1 MQRDYNINI
10 FKMKKS
16 ATFATALAFTT
27 SEINR
32 NYRIKVYGLDGNGNK
47 VNKLVG
53 VSGLLALVGDI
64 ALVNR
69 LLKRA
74 FDCILDA
81 CVCKLRRG
89 LKITFYGK

>member
-1 MQRDYNINI
+1 
-10 FKMKKS
+10 MKKTMTTA
-16 ATFATALAFTT
+16 ATLAYAT

-32 NYRIKVYGLDGNGNK
+32 NFRIKVYGLDENGKK

-53 VSGLLALVGDI
+53 VSGLLKIIGDI

-74 FDCILDA
+74 FSTMLDA

-89 LKITFYGK
+89 IKITFYGK

>member
-1 MQRDYNINI
+1 
-10 FKMKKS
+10 MKKS
-16 ATFATALAFTT
+16 TIFAATLAYSK

-32 NYRIKVYGLDGNGNK
+32 NYRIKVYGLDENGNK

-53 VSGLLALVGDI
+53 VSGLLKLVGDI

-74 FDCILDA
+74 FDCLLDA
-81 CVCKLRRG
+81 CICKLRRG

>member
-1 MQRDYNINI
+1 MN
-10 FKMKKS
+10 KS
-16 ATFATALAFTT
+16 ATTSVLAYST

-32 NYRIKVYGLDGNGNK
+32 NYRIKVYGLDENGNK

-53 VSGLLALVGDI
+53 VSGLLKLVGDI
-64 ALVNR
+64 VLVNR

-74 FDCILDA
+74 FGCLLDA
-81 CVCKLRRG
+81 CICKLRRG

>member
-1 MQRDYNINI
+1 MN
-10 FKMKKS
+10 KS
-16 ATFATALAFTT
+16 ATTSVLAYST

-32 NYRIKVYGLDGNGNK
+32 NYRIKVYGLDENGNK

-53 VSGLLALVGDI
+53 VSGLLKLVGDI

-74 FDCILDA
+74 FGCLLDA
-81 CVCKLRRG
+81 CICKLRRG

>member
-1 MQRDYNINI
+1 MN
-10 FKMKKS
+10 KS
-16 ATFATALAFTT
+16 ATTSVLDYST

-32 NYRIKVYGLDGNGNK
+32 NYRIKVYGLDENGNK

-53 VSGLLALVGDI
+53 VSGLLKLVGDI

-74 FDCILDA
+74 FGCLLDA
-81 CVCKLRRG
+81 CICKLRRG

>member
-1 MQRDYNINI
+1 
-10 FKMKKS
+10 MKKS
-16 ATFATALAFTT
+16 ATTAAALAYST

-32 NYRIKVYGLDGNGNK
+32 NYRIKVYGLDENGNK

-53 VSGLLALVGDI
+53 VSGLLKLVGDI

-74 FDCILDA
+74 FGCLLDA
-81 CVCKLRRG
+81 CICKLRRG

>member
-1 MQRDYNINI
+1 MN
-10 FKMKKS
+10 KS
-16 ATFATALAFTT
+16 ATTSVLAYST

-32 NYRIKVYGLDGNGNK
+32 NYRIKVYGLDENGNK

-53 VSGLLALVGDI
+53 VSGLLKLVGDI

-74 FDCILDA
+74 FGCLLDA
-81 CVCKLRRG
+81 CICELRRG

>member
-1 MQRDYNINI
+1 MN
-10 FKMKKS
+10 KS
-16 ATFATALAFTT
+16 ATTSVLAYST

-32 NYRIKVYGLDGNGNK
+32 NYRIKVYGLDENGNK

-53 VSGLLALVGDI
+53 VSGLLQLVGDI

-74 FDCILDA
+74 FGCLLDA
-81 CVCKLRRG
+81 CICKLRRG

>member
-1 MQRDYNINI
+1 MN
-10 FKMKKS
+10 KS
-16 ATFATALAFTT
+16 ATTSVLAYST

-32 NYRIKVYGLDGNGNK
+32 NYRIKVYGLDENGNK

-53 VSGLLALVGDI
+53 VSGLLKLVGDI

-74 FDCILDA
+74 FGCLLDA
-81 CVCKLRRG
+81 CICKLRRG
-89 LKITFYGK
+89 LKITFYVK

>member
-1 MQRDYNINI
+1 MN
-10 FKMKKS
+10 KS
-16 ATFATALAFTT
+16 ATTSVLAYST

-32 NYRIKVYGLDGNGNK
+32 NYRIKVYGLDENGNRA
-47 VNKLVG
+47 NKLVG
-53 VSGLLALVGDI
+53 VSGLLKLVGDI

-74 FDCILDA
+74 FGCLLDA
-81 CVCKLRRG
+81 CICKLRRG

>member
-1 MQRDYNINI
+1 
-10 FKMKKS
+10 MKKS
-16 ATFATALAFTT
+16 AKSATTLAFTT

-32 NYRIKVYGLDGNGNK
+32 NFRIKVYGLDENGNK
-47 VNKLVG
+47 VNKLTG

>member
-1 MQRDYNINI
+1 MN
-10 FKMKKS
+10 KS
-16 ATFATALAFTT
+16 ATTSVLAYST

-32 NYRIKVYGLDGNGNK
+32 NYRIKVYGLDENGNK

-53 VSGLLALVGDI
+53 VSGLLTLVGDI

-74 FDCILDA
+74 FGCLLDA
-81 CVCKLRRG
+81 CICKLRRG

>member
-1 MQRDYNINI
+1 MQRDYIINTL
-10 FKMKKS
+10 KMKKS
-16 ATFATALAFTT
+16 ATYAATLAYTT

-32 NYRIKVYGLDGNGNK
+32 NYRIKVYGIDENGNK

-53 VSGLLALVGDI
+53 VSGLLKLIGDV

-74 FDCILDA
+74 FDCLLDA
-81 CVCKLRRG
+81 CICKLRRG
-89 LKITFYGK
+89 LKITFYYK

>member
-1 MQRDYNINI
+1 MN
-10 FKMKKS
+10 KS
-16 ATFATALAFTT
+16 ATTSVLAYST

-32 NYRIKVYGLDGNGNK
+32 NYRIKVYGLDKNGNK

-53 VSGLLALVGDI
+53 VSGLLKLVGDI

-74 FDCILDA
+74 FGCLLDA
-81 CVCKLRRG
+81 CICKLRRG

>member
-1 MQRDYNINI
+1 MN
-10 FKMKKS
+10 KS
-16 ATFATALAFTT
+16 AKTSVLAYST

-32 NYRIKVYGLDGNGNK
+32 NYRIKVYGLDENGNK

-53 VSGLLALVGDI
+53 VSGLLKLVGDI

-74 FDCILDA
+74 FGCLLDA
-81 CVCKLRRG
+81 CICKLRRG